1 MWLEYS
7 FSQRN
12 KATKRARDVGDV
24 VGKNF
29 KKRVKQY
36 MRSSYNRGVK
46 NPLPAMNFMHP
57 TVTINS
63 SKTCGLAYILHGIRI
78 SICHYTKL
86 NILKLMY

>member
-12 KATKRARDVGDV
+12 KATKRVRDVGDV

-36 MRSSYNRGVK
+36 MRSSYNRGV
-46 NPLPAMNFMHP
+46 
-57 TVTINS
+57 
-63 SKTCGLAYILHGIRI
+63 R
-78 SICHYTKL
+78 
-86 NILKLMY
+86 